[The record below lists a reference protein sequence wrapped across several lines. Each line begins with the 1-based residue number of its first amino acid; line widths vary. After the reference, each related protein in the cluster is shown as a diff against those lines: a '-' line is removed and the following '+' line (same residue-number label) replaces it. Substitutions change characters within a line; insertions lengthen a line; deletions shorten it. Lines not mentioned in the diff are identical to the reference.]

1 MLSVCPSVRDCV
13 CVFACVPM
21 PTLTSSEDD
30 VVDDLSRY
38 RLRADEADRAPLVQ
52 QTVEVLGS
60 LSHYVNRV
68 SHHRIGHMGKVLL
81 PTVHPIVTV

>member
-1 MLSVCPSVRDCV
+1 MFV
-13 CVFACVPM
+13 CVHM
-21 PTLTSSEDD
+21 PTLTGSEDD

-52 QTVEVLGS
+52 QTVKVLGS

-68 SHHRIGHMGKVLL
+68 SHHRIGHVGKVLLL
-81 PTVHPIVTV
+81 PTVHPIVTL